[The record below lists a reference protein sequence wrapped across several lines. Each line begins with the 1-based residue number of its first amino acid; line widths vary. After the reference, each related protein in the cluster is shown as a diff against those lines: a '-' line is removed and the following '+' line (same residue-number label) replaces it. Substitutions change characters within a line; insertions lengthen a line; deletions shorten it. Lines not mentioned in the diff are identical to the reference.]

1 MAGHSHATNVKWRKD
16 RQSKVRSKIHQKAR
30 RDIELLIQE
39 EGKLSE
45 KALNIAR
52 QHNFSKEKVYQIWEK
67 IKLEKEKN
75 NLSQQHDNPGH
86 NIFFITQ
93 STLYSIS
100 NLHVNNL
107 IRKLLTIIYCQ
118 ISPSSLKNKLYP
130 WKPTEKQL
138 WRSIRKFAGQ
148 MHLWKKWSWFLYYL
162 PVCCFGLAAI

>member
-67 IKLEKEKN
+67 IRLDKKRN
-75 NLSQQHDNPGH
+75 DHSQY
-86 NIFFITQ
+86 
-93 STLYSIS
+93 TLYQTPFGIWLCSENNIS
-100 NLHVNNL
+100 D
-107 IRKLLTIIYCQ
+107 KLTT
-118 ISPSSLKNKLYP
+118 K
-130 WKPTEKQL
+130 WK
-138 WRSIRKFAGQ
+138 
-148 MHLWKKWSWFLYYL
+148 
-162 PVCCFGLAAI
+162 